1 MPHTTDSDPAAPRLP
16 RHRRFSPLPLLVLAL
31 LAACLA
37 TPLGAATPEPEWDV
51 LVEESTLAIVTFRGG
66 VAGRLAHD
74 HLIHAGDFRAS
85 LRFDPGSP
93 ERSSFTGDLE
103 VRDLVV
109 DELDRMARVQPVLQE
124 FDLLP
129 REFGDVG
136 DQGRI
141 DVREHMLAEDQLHSE
156 AWPEISFRSLTVESA
171 QDDEEFLWRISAA
184 LTVRGE
190 ERATTLRARWELD
203 DEGALMVQAAGEFHF
218 TDFGIEPYSAF
229 LGTVRNQDRFV
240 LFMELRALPVG

>member
-1 MPHTTDSDPAAPRLP
+1 MPHITDLDPTNPRLP
-16 RHRRFSPLPLLVLAL
+16 RHRRFSPLIPLALVLVAPWV
-31 LAACLA
+31 AI
-37 TPLGAATPEPEWDV
+37 PLGADAPEPEWEV

-74 HLIHAGDFRAS
+74 HLVHAGDFRAS
-85 LRFDPGSP
+85 LRFDPQSP
-93 ERSSFTGDLE
+93 ERSAFSGDLE

-136 DQGRI
+136 DQERI

-171 QDDEEFLWRISAA
+171 EDDQEFPWRIEAA

-190 ERATTLRARWELD
+190 ERATTLRARWKLD
-203 DEGALMVQAAGEFHF
+203 DAGALTVQAAGEFHF

>member
-1 MPHTTDSDPAAPRLP
+1 MPHTTDSDLANPRLP
-16 RHRRFSPLPLLVLAL
+16 RYRRLSSLPFLVLAS
-31 LAACLA
+31 LAPCLA
-37 TPLGAATPEPEWDV
+37 TPLDAGTPEPEWEV
-51 LVEESTLAIVTFRGG
+51 LVAESTLAIVTFRGG

-74 HLIHAGDFRAS
+74 HLVHAGDFRAS
-85 LRFDPGSP
+85 LRFDPESP
-93 ERSSFTGDLE
+93 ERSTFMGDLE

-109 DELDRMARVQPVLQE
+109 DELDRMARVQPVLQQ

-156 AWPEISFRSLTVESA
+156 AWPEISFRSLAVEQA
-171 QDDEEFLWRISAA
+171 EDDEAFPWRIDAA

-203 DEGALMVQAAGEFHF
+203 DEGALTVQAAGEFHF

-229 LGTVRNQDRFV
+229 FGTVRNQDRFV
-240 LFMELRALPVG
+240 LFMELRALPLG